1 MAKVKTTI
9 IHEDDD
15 IIIVNKPSGVL
26 TIPDRFVLDRPNL
39 VKDLGRNR
47 EELFVVH
54 RLDRET
60 SGVIC
65 FAKNEKAHK
74 HLNRQFQERTVDKF
88 YLALVEGTPYN
99 EEGII
104 EKPIAESTVTRG
116 KMIIHERGKASLTL
130 YKVLESFKHY
140 SLVSANIKTGRTHQV
155 RIHFASIGH
164 PLASDALYGRKDKI
178 FLSEIKMKKYKRGK
192 YVEEQPLIARTT
204 LHAFQIGIDHPTSG
218 ERLFFEAE
226 PPKDLRALL
235 NQLRKWGK

>member
-15 IIIVNKPSGVL
+15 LIIVNKPSGVL

-39 VKDLGRNR
+39 VKDLGRTR

-65 FAKNEKAHK
+65 FAKNEMAHK
-74 HLNRQFQERTVDKF
+74 HISKQFQERTVDKY
-88 YLALVEGTPYN
+88 YLALVEGTPYQ
-99 EEGII
+99 EEGKID
-104 EKPIAESTVTRG
+104 KPIAESTVTRG
-116 KMIIHERGKASLTL
+116 KMIIHDRGKQSLSL

-140 SLVSANIKTGRTHQV
+140 SLVSVNIKTGRTHQV
-155 RIHFASIGH
+155 RVHFASIGH
-164 PLASDALYGRKDKI
+164 PLASDSLYGRKDKI
-178 FLSEIKMKKYKRGK
+178 FLSEIKTKKYNSGK
-192 YVEEQPLIARTT
+192 YIEEQPMIDRTT
-204 LHAFQIGIDHPTSG
+204 LHAFQLSFDHPTTG

-226 PPKDLRALL
+226 PPKDLRALF

>member
-15 IIIVNKPSGVL
+15 VIIVNKPSGVL

-39 VKDLGRNR
+39 VKDLKRSR

-65 FAKNEKAHK
+65 FAKNEMAHK
-74 HLNRQFQERTVDKF
+74 HLSKQFQERTVDKY
-88 YLALVEGTPYN
+88 YLALVEGTPYQ
-99 EEGII
+99 EEGSID
-104 EKPIAESTVTRG
+104 KPIAESTVTRG
-116 KMIIHERGKASLTL
+116 KMIIHDRGKQSLTL

-164 PLASDALYGRKDKI
+164 PLASDSLYGRKDKI
-178 FLSEIKMKKYKRGK
+178 FLSEIKTKKYNSGK
-192 YVEEQPLIARTT
+192 YVEEKPMIDRTT
-204 LHAFQIGIDHPTSG
+204 LHAYQLSFDHPTTG